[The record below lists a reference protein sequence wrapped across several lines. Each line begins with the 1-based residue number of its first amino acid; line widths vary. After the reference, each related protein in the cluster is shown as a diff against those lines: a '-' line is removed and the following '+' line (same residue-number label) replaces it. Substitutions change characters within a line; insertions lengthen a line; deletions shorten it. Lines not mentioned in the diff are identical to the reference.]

1 MTLEDELRRCLA
13 APLPGA
19 TAHLRFAPT
28 PILRLW
34 DPAATPPD
42 ARHAAALVLV
52 YPGADGPTLALTLR
66 RPDLPHHG
74 GQISLPGGGLEPG
87 ESPVAGAL
95 RETQEELGVDP
106 ALVRVVGTLS
116 TLWVIVSGFVVHP
129 IVGIA
134 DERPAFVP
142 SPYEVDTIIEA
153 PIDALRNAAA
163 VQWGRRVRANV
174 PLVCPY
180 FALGAHRVWGAT
192 AMILG
197 EFCTALDPAFAP
209 PPAPMPDRLDTL
221 PDLG

>member
-1 MTLEDELRRCLA
+1 MTLEDELRSCLA

-19 TAHLRFAPT
+19 ATHLRFAPT
-28 PILRLW
+28 PLLRHW

-42 ARHAAALVLV
+42 ARRAAALLLV
-52 YPGADGPTLALTLR
+52 YPGAEGPTLALTLR

-95 RETQEELGVDP
+95 RETHEELGVDP

-134 DERPAFVP
+134 DERPPFVP

-153 PIDALRNAAA
+153 PIGTLRNAAA
-163 VQWGRRVRANV
+163 VQWGRRLRANV
-174 PLVCPY
+174 PMVCPY

-209 PPAPMPDRLDTL
+209 PPPPMPDRFDTL